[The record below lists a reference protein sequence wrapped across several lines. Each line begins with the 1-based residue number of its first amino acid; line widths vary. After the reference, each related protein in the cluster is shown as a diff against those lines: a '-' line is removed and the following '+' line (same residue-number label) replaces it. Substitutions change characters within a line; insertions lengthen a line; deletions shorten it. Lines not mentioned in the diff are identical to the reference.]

1 MSKENILEDLVMPKA
16 VKISDEL
23 ASTAAVFAG
32 VEGRSLAGQVE
43 YWANLGRVADENADL
58 PVSFIKEI
66 LIARAQVRIGLKT
79 PYVFGEGE

>member
-1 MSKENILEDLVMPKA
+1 MPKA

-43 YWANLGRVADENADL
+43 YWAKLGRVADENSDL
-58 PVSFIKEI
+58 PVSLIKEI
-66 LIARAQVRIGLKT
+66 LIARAQVRRGLKT

>member
-1 MSKENILEDLVMPKA
+1 MPKA

-43 YWANLGRVADENADL
+43 YWAKLGRVADENADL
-58 PVSFIKEI
+58 PVSLIKEI
-66 LIARAQVRIGLKT
+66 LIARAQVQNGLKT